1 MTICSLIVQVRPE
14 KLSPVSDTLTK
25 MEGVE
30 IHIRDES
37 GKIVVTI
44 EHPER
49 EFCSKAMTAMTFI
62 DGVMST
68 ALVYEHQEDLD
79 FQAIREQLQPSD
91 QSVQQYSQ
99 RQQPQ

>member
-14 KLSPVSDTLTK
+14 TLTPVSETLTN

-30 IHIRDES
+30 VHLKDDC
-37 GKIVVTI
+37 GKIIVTI

-49 EFCSKAMTAMTFI
+49 EFCSRAMTEMTTI

-79 FQAIREQLQPSD
+79 LHAQI
-91 QSVQQYSQ
+91 
-99 RQQPQ
+99 